1 MPEPP
6 SVTPPH
12 PPRSPSV
19 KKPEWAGALSESQRR
34 ASANRRAR
42 QQSRREHARQY
53 AVVATWLRDLTRK
66 A

>member
-6 SVTPPH
+6 SVTPSH
-12 PPRSPSV
+12 PPRSLSV

-42 QQSRREHARQY
+42 QQSRREHARQH
-53 AVVATWLRDLTRK
+53 AVVASWLRDLVRK
-66 A
+66 G